1 MNKKFEVVQLIGV
14 ASEIGLAHGE
24 MFRNEI
30 KEILDGFTESVLLHS
45 KGRKQTITHY
55 WWREW
60 ALRSL
65 PYITDYYPEMVE
77 EIKALA
83 QAANVNME
91 DVLCLNAFLD
101 IWDWITPD
109 IYQGRFGRAHGCT
122 AFGIPGLI
130 NSGNPIIGQNYDLE
144 ALFQKGAV
152 LYRIGDNDGK
162 ESLVF
167 TIAGIVGCAGMNNL
181 GLAVVINNLTARD
194 ARAGVPYPFIIRRL
208 LSSSSIGEAID
219 SILGAQRSSGMN
231 YIIAHKSGAVIS
243 IETSATD
250 YSVLNTHKEPHSHA
264 NHYLHDRLIPQE
276 ARSLVDRGHSIFRQ
290 YRMEHLLKGIEDYG
304 AEKLFEIL
312 SDHENNP
319 IGICRHDKPEDTCGK
334 TIASMIFS
342 PKNQKAYLAYGSPC
356 ESEYEEYNL

>member
-109 IYQGRFGRAHGCT
+109 IYQGRYGRAHGCT

-130 NSGNPIIGQNYDLE
+130 NSGNAIIGQNYDLE

-152 LYRIGDNDGK
+152 LYRIDNNDGK

-167 TIAGIVGCAGMNNL
+167 TVAGIVGCAGMNNM

-194 ARAGVPYPFIIRRL
+194 AQAGVPYPFIIRRL
-208 LSSSSIGEAID
+208 LSSSNMGEAID
-219 SILGAQRSSGMN
+219 SIVASQRSSGMN
-231 YIIAHKSGAVIS
+231 YILANKSGAVLS
-243 IETSATD
+243 IETSAREYKVTNAHHD
-250 YSVLNTHKEPHSHA
+250 PISHA
-264 NHYLHDRLIPQE
+264 NHYLQDRLISQE
-276 ARSLVDRGHSIFRQ
+276 ARSIVDRGHSIFRQ
-290 YRMEHLLKGIEDYG
+290 YRMEYLLGEIENYNEDN
-304 AEKLFEIL
+304 LFRLL
-312 SDHENNP
+312 SDHENYP
-319 IGICRHDKPEDTCGK
+319 ISICRHDEPEDTCGK
-334 TIASMIFS
+334 TITSMIFS
-342 PKNQKAYLAYGSPC
+342 PKNQKAYLAYGNPC
-356 ESEYEEYNL
+356 ESEYEEYYL